1 MQSHAEKFNW
11 IWNWNLMLFLLHAI
25 PEQRERTHWDKS
37 FYKVAFCI
45 YVILFVTD
53 MILHFDRLWTREPGQ
68 SPLLLFSYSS
78 SLYSNELPLL
88 VASNYPF
95 LFIWVMGS
103 LPRLKIGVTCAGIK
117 SWILCMQT
125 WHPNHLTLPSMYVLY
140 CFIFENVALLCCVC
154 SDLK

>member
-1 MQSHAEKFNW
+1 MQKNSIEFGIG
-11 IWNWNLMLFLLHAI
+11 IWCFFCCMLF
-25 PEQRERTHWDKS
+25 QSRERTHWDKS

-53 MILHFDRLWTREPGQ
+53 MILHFDRLWTRELGQ

-88 VASNYPF
+88 GASNYPF

-117 SWILCMQT
+117 SWTLWMET
-125 WHPNHLTLPSMYVLY
+125 WHHNHCHHYM
-140 CFIFENVALLCCVC
+140 
-154 SDLK
+154 